1 MPFVSVV
8 LPVMNEVENIR
19 KIYETLVPILMN
31 NSSKFEIIFVIDPS
45 SDGTEDLVKNIIEL
59 DGRVKGIYLA
69 DRAGQTEAIR
79 AGYDSALGDLVIT
92 MDADF
97 QDPPELIPD
106 MITSWKSGALIVN
119 TARGSRKSDTYIY
132 RNLTGF
138 GYKTLSWLTSG
149 RIKNHVGDF
158 RLVDRRV
165 LPLLQQYKDPHP
177 FWRGIA
183 AMSGINS
190 QTLKYDRPPRI
201 LGSTKY
207 SYRIGSPLIALR
219 GLASF
224 STKPLQFLQTLGF
237 AALALSG
244 IVLLVI
250 VGLQVFNPTFERG
263 IPTIIALLSVFFAIQ
278 FASTAIVATYLLV
291 IVEQTRRRP
300 NYILRP
306 PERD

>member
-1 MPFVSVV
+1 MPFVSVI

-19 KIYETLVPILMN
+19 KIHEALVPILMS
-31 NSSKFEIIFVIDPS
+31 NSSKFEIIFVVDPS
-45 SDGTEDLVKNIIEL
+45 SDGTEDLIKSISQV
-59 DGRVKGIYLA
+59 DDRVIGIYLA

-79 AGYDSALGDLVIT
+79 AGYDSALGDLLIT

-97 QDPPELIPD
+97 QDPPQLIPE
-106 MITSWKSGALIVN
+106 MIMAWKSGALIVN
-119 TARGSRKSDTYIY
+119 TARGSRKSDTFIY

-158 RLVDRRV
+158 RLIDRTI
-165 LPLLQQYKDPHP
+165 LPLLQLYKDPHP
-177 FWRGIA
+177 FWRGIT
-183 AMSGINS
+183 AMGGIRS
-190 QTLKYDRPPRI
+190 ETLKFDRPPRI

-237 AALALSG
+237 AALALS
-244 IVLLVI
+244 
-250 VGLQVFNPTFERG
+250 
-263 IPTIIALLSVFFAIQ
+263 
-278 FASTAIVATYLLV
+278 
-291 IVEQTRRRP
+291 
-300 NYILRP
+300 
-306 PERD
+306 